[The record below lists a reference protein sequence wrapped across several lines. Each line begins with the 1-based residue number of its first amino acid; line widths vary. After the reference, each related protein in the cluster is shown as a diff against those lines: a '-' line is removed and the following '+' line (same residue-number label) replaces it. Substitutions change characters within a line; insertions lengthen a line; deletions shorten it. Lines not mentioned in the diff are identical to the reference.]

1 MLASLTVNGVRYSI
15 TRERREAVVK
25 LTALEEDTVLR
36 EKVYLDTE
44 LIDRALRLEL
54 QGYEL
59 LKLATWG

>member
-1 MLASLTVNGVRYSI
+1 MLASLKVNGVRYSI

-59 LKLATWG
+59 LKWATWG